1 MFTREAGIL
10 PAKKVTR
17 ISHVDHPI
25 ESHGSFL
32 ERCNGDVAV
41 KHHWQTLL
49 VLDGDWLPL
58 SGSGTQPENMEM
70 T

>member
-10 PAKKVTR
+10 PAKKVTG

-32 ERCNGDVAV
+32 ERSNGDVADQR
-41 KHHWQTLL
+41 HWQTLL
-49 VLDGDWLPL
+49 VLDCDWPPL
-58 SGSGTQPENMEM
+58 YWSGTQPENMGM